1 MTTNAFDVW
10 SGEVFPADER
20 DDAHT
25 RTIHKSSV
33 AYYNIKGEYIGR
45 KYPLFGGRFKTNTG
59 NQVNSYWE
67 L

>member
-1 MTTNAFDVW
+1 MSINAFDVW

-25 RTIHKSSV
+25 RRIYKSSV
-33 AYYNIKGEYIGR
+33 PYYNLKGEYIGR
-45 KYPLFGGRFKTNTG
+45 KYPLFGDRFRTNNG
-59 NQVNSYWE
+59 HRVNSYWE